1 MNYAL
6 VFRPEVR
13 EELDEAYSWYE
24 SQQAGLGDEF
34 LDCVDEMLNRICQ
47 MPESYAVVYRDVRR
61 AVVRRFPYAVYYR
74 IVSSRVIVTAIFH
87 SRREPRIVAGANLT
101 ILLQRTDESCYQA
114 DRTSLL
120 MLGEGDR
127 SITTYSQTIE

>member
-13 EELDEAYSWYE
+13 EELNEAYRWYE
-24 SQQAGLGDEF
+24 SPKRGLGDEF
-34 LDCVDEMLNRICQ
+34 LDCVDEMLNRICL
-47 MPESYAVVYRDVRR
+47 MPESYAIVYRDVRR

-87 SRREPRIVAGANLT
+87 SRRDPKSWQA
-101 ILLQRTDESCYQA
+101 RT
-114 DRTSLL
+114 
-120 MLGEGDR
+120 
-127 SITTYSQTIE
+127 